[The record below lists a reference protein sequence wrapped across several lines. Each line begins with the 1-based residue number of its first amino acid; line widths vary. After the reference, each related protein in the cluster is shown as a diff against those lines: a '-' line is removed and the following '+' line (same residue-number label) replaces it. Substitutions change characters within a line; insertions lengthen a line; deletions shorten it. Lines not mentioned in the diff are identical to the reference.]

1 MKENPPQIAAT
12 APAPGL
18 SRNAEERLQ
27 PQPPRGGVPLSNTTT
42 SGWRRWAGI
51 ALGVVAY
58 FSSQVLAFHFPDSF
72 GLVAAVWPAAGVA
85 LASLLL
91 ISRRD
96 WPVLLGCL
104 FVAGL
109 AANLTTD
116 RPAVASVGFM
126 VANIC
131 ETAAAAWL
139 LTRWCGEI
147 IRFARMRQVLVLIG
161 AATLINAATA
171 LIGAGS
177 ARLALG
183 AQFWTFYRTWWVA
196 DGLGMLLV
204 TPLIVIWARSWG
216 KLGSKRRRRIIEAA
230 VLFVLGST
238 AAWGIFGA
246 KMVPFSM
253 ELHPY
258 MLMVFII
265 WAALH
270 HGTLSTA
277 TLLAALAMIAI
288 GCTVAGLGRFP
299 LGGADIPARLH
310 SVQMFL
316 GVVGG
321 TGLLLAAV
329 VAERKRAEETLTTK
343 EQLYRTLFNMAPC
356 GILLEDTDGNIL
368 DANDALCRASGYAH
382 AELVGRNVRLFVP
395 PQESAGLEQDLAA
408 LRSGQTLAHEAVNVR
423 KDGSLRI
430 VSLRET
436 PLTLPEGR
444 QSILVAAEDVTESR
458 RAEAVLR
465 ESEGRFRLIIE
476 ASPVPLAV
484 NDEHGNITFLN
495 RKFMETFG
503 YTLADIPTVAAWW
516 PLASPDP
523 AYRERV
529 AREWSLALARADQT
543 GPNMEAMEC
552 KVTCKDGSVR
562 DIRFSVAAMG
572 SSHLVVLYDI
582 TESQRAAE
590 ALRHSEQSYREIFNA
605 TAEAIFLHDAATGR
619 ILDVNDSMLTLYGYG
634 SKAEA
639 LAGNFRELL
648 LNEAPYTLEE
658 AHRRLGRAIQE
669 GPQVFEWLARKK
681 NGEHFWVEVALRSS
695 QIGGQGRVL
704 AVVRDISE
712 RQRMEEALRENAA
725 RLSRILEATSG
736 GVWDWA
742 IPTGQAVF
750 SAGYASM
757 LGYSPEEFA
766 TLYQDWKKLVHPD
779 DFDRVHQEHQD
790 HFHKNKPFSIE
801 FRMREKSG
809 RWHWIHSR
817 GLLVER
823 DNQGHPLRMVGT
835 HSDIQERK
843 LAEAALR
850 ESEAQ
855 FRAMFELASIGMAQA
870 DPHTGQW
877 LRVNAKM
884 CAMTGYSEKELL
896 GKRVPELTHPEDR
909 QRDWGLFQQVIRG
922 EAPDYRVEK
931 RYVRKDGT
939 TVWVSVNMTVI
950 RDAAGQPLRTMA
962 TIEDITERMRVEE
975 SHTRLVT
982 AVAAAAETIM
992 ITDANAIILYA
1003 NPAFA
1008 KTTGYTCQETIGQ
1021 NPRLLQSG
1029 QHGAEFY
1036 RQMWAILKAGQ
1047 VWQGRFINKRKDG
1060 KLFEEEASIS
1070 PVLGPAGQIVNY
1082 VAVKRDI
1089 TREVQ
1094 LEEQFRQSQKL
1105 EAVGRLAGGVA
1116 HDFNNMLA
1124 VIQMN
1129 ASVLE
1134 DNTVLTPE
1142 QAEGIQ
1148 DIIKAAQRGAMLTR
1162 QLLTFSRRQVTE
1174 SHALDL
1180 NDVVLGVVKMLRQLI
1195 GEDVRL
1201 LTSLEPSDAPVWGD
1215 PGMMEQVLMNLAVN
1229 ARDALPEGGVITI
1242 GLTSLMV
1249 EEAAATG
1256 RRVQAGDYF
1265 RLTVRDNGTGIA
1277 PEHLP
1282 HIFEPFYTTKDVG
1295 LGTGLGL
1302 ATVHGIVEQHHGWIE
1317 VESHL
1322 GQGTAFHIHLPRL
1335 VETAPVE
1342 APAQAV
1348 ARPHGGHETILLV
1361 EDAEDLRKM
1370 ATLCLAKY
1378 GYKVLPAPSGAAA
1391 LELWRQHHTEV
1402 DLLLTDIIMPDG
1414 VSGGQLAAQLREA
1427 KPGLKVIYM
1436 SGYPGDVAGRGGLDL
1451 HEGVNFLQK
1460 PFTVAKLTQT
1470 MRACLDRG

>member
-1 MKENPPQIAAT
+1 
-12 APAPGL
+12 
-18 SRNAEERLQ
+18 
-27 PQPPRGGVPLSNTTT
+27 
-42 SGWRRWAGI
+42 
-51 ALGVVAY
+51 
-58 FSSQVLAFHFPDSF
+58 
-72 GLVAAVWPAAGVA
+72 
-85 LASLLL
+85 
-91 ISRRD
+91 
-96 WPVLLGCL
+96 
-104 FVAGL
+104 
-109 AANLTTD
+109 
-116 RPAVASVGFM
+116 
-126 VANIC
+126 
-131 ETAAAAWL
+131 
-139 LTRWCGEI
+139 
-147 IRFARMRQVLVLIG
+147 
-161 AATLINAATA
+161 
-171 LIGAGS
+171 
-177 ARLALG
+177 
-183 AQFWTFYRTWWVA
+183 
-196 DGLGMLLV
+196 
-204 TPLIVIWARSWG
+204 
-216 KLGSKRRRRIIEAA
+216 
-230 VLFVLGST
+230 
-238 AAWGIFGA
+238 
-246 KMVPFSM
+246 
-253 ELHPY
+253 
-258 MLMVFII
+258 
-265 WAALH
+265 
-270 HGTLSTA
+270 
-277 TLLAALAMIAI
+277 
-288 GCTVAGLGRFP
+288 
-299 LGGADIPARLH
+299 
-310 SVQMFL
+310 MFL

-408 LRSGQTLAHEAVNVR
+408 LRSGQTLAHEVVNVR

-436 PLTLPEGR
+436 PLMLPEGR

-465 ESEGRFRLIIE
+465 ESEARFRLIIE

-516 PLASPDP
+516 PRAYPD
-523 AYRERV
+523 ADYRERV

-562 DIRFSVAAMG
+562 DIRFSVAQMG
-572 SSHLVVLYDI
+572 SAHLVVLYDI
-582 TESQRAAE
+582 TERQRAAE

-639 LAGNFRELL
+639 QASNFGELIST
-648 LNEAPYTLEE
+648 EAPYTLEE

-695 QIGGQGRVL
+695 QIGGLGRVL

-712 RQRMEEALRENAA
+712 RKRAAEALQASEMFAHDVLDSLSAHIAVLDEQGTIVAVNEAWRRFARENGGVDERVHLGANYLSVCQAAMEGQADELAAAALRGIRAVLEGTQASFSLEYPCHSSSVERWFSMIVRPLGGARRGVVIAHETITERKQAEAA
-725 RLSRILEATSG
+725 RRASEAQFHALFNGMSEGVAMHELVYEGEKAVDYRIMDVNPAYEQHTGIPVAAARGRLATEVHG
-736 GVWDWA
+736 GVAPFLDIYA
-742 IPTGQAVF
+742 RVARTGEPHSFETDFPALERTFAV
-750 SAGYASM
+750 SA
-757 LGYSPEEFA
+757 YSPRPGCFA
-766 TLYQDWKKLVHPD
+766 TVFAD
-779 DFDRVHQEHQD
+779 
-790 HFHKNKPFSIE
+790 IT
-801 FRMREKSG
+801 
-809 RWHWIHSR
+809 
-817 GLLVER
+817 ER
-823 DNQGHPLRMVGT
+823 HRAAT
-835 HSDIQERK
+835 
-843 LAEAALR
+843 ALR

-939 TVWVSVNMTVI
+939 TAWVSVNMTVI

-992 ITDANAIILYA
+992 ITDANATILYA

-1008 KTTGYTCQETIGQ
+1008 KTTGYTCQEAIGQ

-1070 PVLGPAGQIVNY
+1070 PVFGPAGQIVNY

-1148 DIIKAAQRGAMLTR
+1148 DITKAAQRGATLTR
-1162 QLLTFSRRQVTE
+1162 QLLTFSRRQVTQ
-1174 SHALDL
+1174 SRALDL

-1348 ARPHGGHETILLV
+1348 ACPHGGHETILLV

-1370 ATLCLAKY
+1370 ATLCLARY

-1436 SGYPGDVAGRGGLDL
+1436 SGYPGEVAGRGGLDL

-1460 PFTVAKLTQT
+1460 PFTVAKLTET
-1470 MRACLDRG
+1470 IRACLDRR